1 MKQNIEFK
9 SNYQKLDT
17 PTFINYNNDNLNNY
31 QNYLYKRAL
40 YGLKGLPET
49 ELFSMCLAKQKRI
62 NKVHYRA
69 QRLLNVYKHSMT
81 KKVTDVLLLS
91 LFPKSLLAQ
100 SIANYQEVDETFTNT
115 LSFKDLGI
123 SKKEIIELFIQ
134 EKILPGNFF
143 SITPQD
149 NPAFLPKLKEQ

>member
-17 PTFINYNNDNLNNY
+17 PTFMNYNNDNLNNY

-49 ELFSMCLAKQKRI
+49 ELSSMCLAKQKRI

>member
-9 SNYQKLDT
+9 SNYQKLDA
-17 PTFINYNNDNLNNY
+17 PTFVKYDSNELNSY
-31 QNYLYKRAL
+31 QHYLYKRAL

-49 ELFSMCLAKQKRI
+49 ELASMCLAKQKRI
-62 NKVHYRA
+62 NKIHFRA
-69 QRLLNVYKHSMT
+69 QRLLNLYKHTLT
-81 KKVTDVLLLS
+81 KKLTDALLLS
-91 LFPKSLLAQ
+91 LFPKSSLAQ
-100 SIANYQEVDETFTNT
+100 SFAAYDEVDETFTNT

-143 SITPQD
+143 NITPQD
-149 NPAFLPKLKEQ
+149 NPNFLPKLKGQ

>member
-9 SNYQKLDT
+9 SSYQKLDA
-17 PTFINYNNDNLNNY
+17 PTFVKYDNGELNSY

-49 ELFSMCLAKQKRI
+49 ELATMCLAKQKRI
-62 NKVHYRA
+62 NKVHFRA
-69 QRLLNVYKHSMT
+69 QRLLNVYKHTIT
-81 KKVTDVLLLS
+81 KKLTDSILLT
-91 LFPKSLLAQ
+91 LFPKSALAQ
-100 SIANYQEVDETFTNT
+100 SIAAYDEVDEVFTNS

-123 SKKEIIELFIQ
+123 SKEDIIELFIQ
-134 EKILPGNFF
+134 EKILPGNFY

-149 NPAFLPKLKEQ
+149 NPSFLPKLRTN

>member
-9 SNYQKLDT
+9 SNYQKLDA
-17 PTFINYNNDNLNNY
+17 PTFVKYDSNELNSY
-31 QNYLYKRAL
+31 QQYLYKRAL

-49 ELFSMCLAKQKRI
+49 ELASMCLAKQKRI
-62 NKVHYRA
+62 NKVHFRA
-69 QRLLNVYKHSMT
+69 QRLLNLYKHTLT
-81 KKVTDVLLLS
+81 KKLTDTLLLS
-91 LFPKSLLAQ
+91 LFPKSSLAQ
-100 SIANYQEVDETFTNT
+100 SFAAYDEVDETFTNT

-149 NPAFLPKLKEQ
+149 NPTFLPKLKGQ